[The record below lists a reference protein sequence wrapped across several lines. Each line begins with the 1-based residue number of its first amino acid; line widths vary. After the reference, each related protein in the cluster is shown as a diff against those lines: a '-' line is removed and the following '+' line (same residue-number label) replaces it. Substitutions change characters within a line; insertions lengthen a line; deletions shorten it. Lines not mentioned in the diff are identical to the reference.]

1 MNFFLKRNLLH
12 YSITFCLG
20 VTVNFLTGQVPET
33 AKRYVKVGSL
43 QSHFSAYGSER
54 AWNNSYYEG
63 LIWPADYS
71 YQDNSVI
78 KRAWIATKDFTDP
91 DGYYWEHYGIY
102 FAMDYTGI
110 SLFPMELKQI
120 AKFEPPIIYVNGID
134 LGAIYSNQIDS
145 IDVNQI
151 PDRIIVNVV
160 NTSMGLTMT
169 RKIYVFS
176 QQYHDNYFI
185 KEFTFTN
192 TGNTDWDDEIELDGP
207 LNDVMIGW
215 GTRYSGGR
223 EGTWNIGDGQSWG
236 KHSWVTKRGENYTD
250 HYTEDITEADPIVDW
265 IRCGFS
271 WAGQS
276 SKNSFNNIGGP
287 DKSGNGRLTSPHHVG
302 LAVLHVDKSTTD
314 NSDDPFQPAFLGWHA
329 GDTYP
334 GVGDLV
340 PSNEPNMAKLYDMLS
355 GIPYLGLGGT
365 DRLDETVMGPV
376 DNEDYLRH
384 QSDPFEIH
392 NDPGGTNVMITYGPF
407 DIDHGESITIVEVEG
422 ISGLSRE
429 KCELIGA
436 KWKDGNAPYI
446 LPDGS
451 ETDDKTIYKNSWV
464 FTGKDSLLL
473 TFSRAKRNYD
483 EGFNIPQSPL
493 PPPLFDVNSGGDRIY
508 LSWEPSPS
516 ESDLDFGGYK
526 IFRAVGKPD
535 TVLQELTSVEP
546 GVTSFEDLTAMRG
559 QPYYYYIVAFNNGLN
574 NNSNETNPTGPLH
587 SSRFYTCTTEPAYLK
602 RKAGKTLKDIRVVPN
617 PYHIAARDIQY
628 VGDSDKIM
636 FLNIPAKC
644 VIKIFTER
652 GDLVQTIVHSNGSGD
667 ESWNSVSSSR
677 QVVVSGI
684 YVAHFEVTEDYYDP
698 TSGNLLYR
706 KGDTA
711 IRKFIVVR

>member
-1 MNFFLKRNLLH
+1 MSILLKRNLLR
-12 YSITFCLG
+12 YTFIVCFGITINA
-20 VTVNFLTGQVPET
+20 VVGQVAET
-33 AKRYVKVGSL
+33 AKRYVRVGSL

-91 DGYYWEHYGIY
+91 NGYFWGHYGIY
-102 FAMDYTGI
+102 FALDYTGI
-110 SLFPMELKQI
+110 SLFPVELKQI
-120 AKFEPPIIYVNGID
+120 TKFEPPKIYVNGID

-145 IDVNQI
+145 IDANQI

-192 TGNTDWDDEIELDGP
+192 TGNTDGDDDIELENP
-207 LNDVMIGW
+207 LYDVMIGW

-223 EGTWNIGDGQSWG
+223 EGTWKIGDGQSWG
-236 KHSWVTKRGENYTD
+236 KHSWVTKRGEDYID
-250 HYTEDITEADPIVDW
+250 HYTESITEADPIVDW

-276 SKNSFNNIGGP
+276 SKNNFNNIGGP
-287 DKSGNGRLTSPHHVG
+287 DKTGNGRLTSPHHVG
-302 LAVLHVDKSTTD
+302 LAILHVDRSTTD
-314 NSDDPFQPAFLGWHA
+314 NSDDPNQPAFLGWHA

-365 DRLDETVMGPV
+365 DRLDETVMGSV
-376 DNEDYLRH
+376 DGVDYLKH
-384 QSDPFEIH
+384 QSDPFEVH

-407 DIDHGESITIVEVEG
+407 DIDHGESITIIEVEG
-422 ISGLSRE
+422 ISGLSRD

-436 KWKDGNAPYI
+436 KWKDGSAPYL

-473 TFSRAKRNYD
+473 TFSRAKRNY
-483 EGFNIPQSPL
+483 EMGFNIPQPPL
-493 PPPLFDVNSGGDRIY
+493 PPPFFDVNSGGDRIY

-516 ESDLDFGGYK
+516 ESDIDFGGYK

-535 TVLQELTSVEP
+535 TVFQELTSVEP
-546 GVTSFEDLTAMRG
+546 GVTNFEDLTALRG
-559 QPYYYYIVAFNNGLN
+559 QPYYYYIVAFNDGSN
-574 NNSNETNPTGPLH
+574 NTSNVANPSGPLH
-587 SSRFYTCTTEPAYLK
+587 SSRFYTRTTEPVYLK
-602 RKAGKTLKDIRVVPN
+602 RKAGNNLKDIRVVPN
-617 PYHIAARDIQY
+617 PFHIAARDIQY
-628 VGDSDKIM
+628 VGDNDKIM

-652 GDLVQTIVHSNGSGD
+652 GDLVKTIVHSDGSGD
-667 ESWNSVSSSR
+667 ESWNSITSSR
-677 QVVVSGI
+677 QVVVSGV
-684 YVAHFEVTEDYYDP
+684 YVAHFQVTEDYFDQN
-698 TSGNLLYR
+698 TGNLLYG
-706 KGDTA
+706 KGETA